1 VSGDWRN
8 NGGTFNHSSEVEFDG
23 GDGQKISGSAFCNVT
38 FGGTGTKYLGGII
51 NVSGWLKIDSL
62 ATFDV
67 GPEDDDA
74 YYNITVGSHWYNN
87 IMSPD
92 VNWIGAIVKLVL
104 SLLLGAT
111 IGMER
116 RRKGQIAGL
125 RTFALISMGATLAM
139 LISIYI
145 PQEYMGLKNGDPG
158 RIAAQVVSGVGFLG
172 AGAIIQM
179 KGSVR
184 GLTTAAGIWMTACIG
199 LAVGAGMYLIS
210 IITTLLIIFIL
221 VNIERIEQRHNFLW
235 ESKIIRVKMHGILDD
250 IQPLRDT
257 INSNDIHISDEFM
270 KFDYENEF
278 TIVNFM
284 VRSNTHVNV
293 PSLFKEIKRL
303 GDPISITI
311 TNEMNM

>member
-1 VSGDWRN
+1 M
-8 NGGTFNHSSEVEFDG
+8 FDNIY
-23 GDGQKISGSAFCNVT
+23 QA
-38 FGGTGTKYLGGII
+38 II
-51 NVSGWLKIDSL
+51 
-62 ATFDV
+62 
-67 GPEDDDA
+67 
-74 YYNITVGSHWYNN
+74 
-87 IMSPD
+87 SPD
-92 VNWIGAIVKLVL
+92 VNLVGAITKLVL
-104 SLLLGAT
+104 SLVLGAV
-111 IGMER
+111 IGIER

-184 GLTTAAGIWMTACIG
+184 GLTTAAGIWISACIG

-210 IITTLLIIFIL
+210 IIATLLIIFIL

-235 ESKIIRVKMHGILDD
+235 ETKIIRVKMHGILDD
-250 IQPLRDT
+250 IQPLRD
-257 INSNDIHISDEFM
+257 IMVANDVHISDEFM
-270 KFDYENEF
+270 KFEYDNQL

-284 VRSNTHVNV
+284 VRSKSNV
-293 PSLFKEIKRL
+293 DVPAMFKTIKEQSNAV
-303 GDPISITI
+303 SITI

>member
-1 VSGDWRN
+1 MLESLYND
-8 NGGTFNHSSEVEFDG
+8 
-23 GDGQKISGSAFCNVT
+23 
-38 FGGTGTKYLGGII
+38 II
-51 NVSGWLKIDSL
+51 
-62 ATFDV
+62 
-67 GPEDDDA
+67 
-74 YYNITVGSHWYNN
+74 
-87 IMSPD
+87 SPD
-92 VNWIGAIVKLVL
+92 VNLVNAVVKLLLSMTLGAI
-104 SLLLGAT
+104 

-145 PQEYMGLKNGDPG
+145 PQVYLGLKNGDPG

-210 IITTLLIIFIL
+210 IIATLLIIFIL
-221 VNIERIEQRHNFLW
+221 VNIERLEQRHNFMW
-235 ESKIIRVKMHGILDD
+235 ESKIIRVKVHGIIQD
-250 IQPLRDT
+250 IQPLRD
-257 INSNDIHISDEFM
+257 IIVGNDVHISDEFM
-270 KFDYENEF
+270 KFDYGNQV

-284 VRSNTHVNV
+284 IRSKSNV
-293 PSLFKEIKRL
+293 DVPAMFNAIKEHS
-303 GDPISITI
+303 DPISITI
-311 TNEMNM
+311 TNEMSM

>member
-1 VSGDWRN
+1 MLENIYND
-8 NGGTFNHSSEVEFDG
+8 
-23 GDGQKISGSAFCNVT
+23 
-38 FGGTGTKYLGGII
+38 II
-51 NVSGWLKIDSL
+51 
-62 ATFDV
+62 
-67 GPEDDDA
+67 
-74 YYNITVGSHWYNN
+74 
-87 IMSPD
+87 SPD
-92 VNWIGAIVKLVL
+92 VNLTGAVVKLVL
-104 SLLLGAT
+104 SLTLGAV
-111 IGMER
+111 IGIER

-145 PQEYMGLKNGDPG
+145 PQEYLGLKNGDPG

-210 IITTLLIIFIL
+210 IIATLLIIFIL

-235 ESKIIRVKMHGILDD
+235 ETKIIRVKMHGIIDD

-257 INSNDIHISDEFM
+257 ITSNNVHISDEFM
-270 KFDYENEF
+270 KFDYEDGF
-278 TIVNFM
+278 TIINFM
-284 VRSNTHVNV
+284 VRSTSSVNV
-293 PSLFKEIKRL
+293 PALFSEIKQQ

-311 TNEMNM
+311 SNEMNM